1 MSIFEFPDTPGGN
14 QQGAPLSGTATLV
27 AGTVAISIPG
37 LTANSKVTVSPK
49 TLGGT
54 LGGLYRAVCTAGTL
68 TITSIIVASGLTQ
81 TLDTSVV
88 QYVGIF

>member
-1 MSIFEFPDTPGGN
+1 MSIFDLPDTPGGN
-14 QQGAPLSGTATLV
+14 QPGAPLSGTATLSSGV
-27 AGTVAISIPG
+27 AVVNIPD
-37 LTANSKVTVSPK
+37 LTANSKVAVSCK

-54 LGGLYRAVCTAGTL
+54 LGGMYRSVCTADTL
-68 TITSIIVASGLTQ
+68 TITSIILASGLTQ